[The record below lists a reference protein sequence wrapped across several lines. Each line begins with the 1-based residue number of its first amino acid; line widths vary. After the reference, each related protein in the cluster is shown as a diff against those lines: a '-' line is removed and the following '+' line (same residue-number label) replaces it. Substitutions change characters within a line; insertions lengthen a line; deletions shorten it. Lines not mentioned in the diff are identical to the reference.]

1 MRLNQNI
8 PSLNVYTEYCK
19 NLNKQS
25 NAMNR
30 IHSGLKVAT
39 AKDDPNKLASSE
51 HMKIQIRSLQMA
63 SRNTQDTISMLET
76 VDGAANSIS
85 QSLVRMKE
93 LVVQAGGTASPE
105 DKAII
110 QQELDMISESI
121 NDIAN
126 STEFNGK
133 KIMTGA
139 EKIKAQ
145 IGSEVGETTE
155 INMFDFTSRGLGIK
169 IEDLKV
175 EKPEDID
182 ASLEMIEKS
191 INTNTSYRSKL
202 GAIANRL
209 DSNVNIVEENSLKI
223 QNAESKLTGADIA
236 EEMVELTSKTVL
248 VNAGIS
254 LMAQSNKL
262 PQDVLSAIQNIGKK

>member
-51 HMKIQIRSLQMA
+51 HMKIQMRSLQMA

-76 VDGAANSIS
+76 VDGAANNIS

-169 IEDLKV
+169 IENLKV

>member
-39 AKDDPNKLASSE
+39 AKDNPNKLASSE
-51 HMKIQIRSLQMA
+51 HMKIQVRSLQMA
-63 SRNTQDTISMLET
+63 SKNTQDTISMLET

-105 DKAII
+105 DKKII
-110 QQELDMISESI
+110 QQELDMITESI

-126 STEFNGK
+126 FTEFNGK
-133 KIMTGA
+133 KIMTGT

-145 IGSEVGETTE
+145 IGSEVGEVAE
-155 INMFDFTSRGLGIK
+155 INMFDFTTDGLGIK
-169 IEDLKV
+169 IDDLKV

-182 ASLEMIEKS
+182 TSLEMIEKS

-202 GAIANRL
+202 GAMANRL

-236 EEMVELTSKTVL
+236 EEIVELTSKTVL

>member
-51 HMKIQIRSLQMA
+51 HMKIQMRSLQMA

-110 QQELDMISESI
+110 QQELDMITESI

-126 STEFNGK
+126 FTEFNGK
-133 KIMTGA
+133 KIMTGT

-145 IGSEVGETTE
+145 IGSEVGEVAE
-155 INMFDFTSRGLGIK
+155 INMFDFTTDGLGIK
-169 IEDLKV
+169 IDDLKV

-182 ASLEMIEKS
+182 TSLEMIEKS

-202 GAIANRL
+202 GAMANRL

>member
-51 HMKIQIRSLQMA
+51 HMKIQMRSLQMA

-105 DKAII
+105 DKEII
-110 QQELDMISESI
+110 DQELKMISESI

-145 IGSEVGETTE
+145 IGSEVGETAE
-155 INMFDFTSRGLGIK
+155 INMFDFTSNGLGIK

-202 GAIANRL
+202 GAMANRL

-236 EEMVELTSKTVL
+236 EEIVELTSKTVL

>member
-63 SRNTQDTISMLET
+63 SKNTQDTISMLET

-110 QQELDMISESI
+110 QQELDMITESI

-126 STEFNGK
+126 FTEFNGK
-133 KIMTGA
+133 KIMTGT

-145 IGSEVGETTE
+145 IGSEVGEVAE
-155 INMFDFTSRGLGIK
+155 INMFDFTTDGLGIK
-169 IEDLKV
+169 IDDLKV

-182 ASLEMIEKS
+182 TSLEMIEKS

-202 GAIANRL
+202 GAMANRL

>member
-51 HMKIQIRSLQMA
+51 HMKIQMRSLQMA

-105 DKAII
+105 DKEII
-110 QQELDMISESI
+110 DQELKMISESI

-145 IGSEVGETTE
+145 IGSEVGETAE
-155 INMFDFTSRGLGIK
+155 INMFDFTSNGLGIK

-262 PQDVLSAIQNIGKK
+262 PQDVLSAIQNIGRK

>member
-51 HMKIQIRSLQMA
+51 HMKIQMRSLQMA

-105 DKAII
+105 DKEII
-110 QQELDMISESI
+110 EQELKMISESI

-145 IGSEVGETTE
+145 IGSEVGETAE
-155 INMFDFTSRGLGIK
+155 INMFDFTSNGLGIK

-262 PQDVLSAIQNIGKK
+262 PQDVLSAIQNIGRK